1 MRPQQQK
8 PARIF
13 RLLYYAA
20 MIFLLSW
27 ILLWGQN
34 SFLRTWNNGRKMSV
48 LEAEVNTLKA
58 VNDSL
63 AAENNRLRTS
73 PAAAEKVAR
82 EKFGLIKEGE
92 KVFRFLPAPDTDP
105 NTVKKDKQ

>member
-8 PARIF
+8 PARIY
-13 RLLYYAA
+13 RLIYYAA
-20 MIFLLSW
+20 LVFLLSW

-34 SFLRTWNNGRKMSV
+34 SFLRTWNNGRKLRV
-48 LEAEVNTLKA
+48 LEKEVIALKA

-63 AAENNRLRTS
+63 SAENTRLKTS
-73 PAAAEKVAR
+73 IDAAEKVAR

-92 KVFRFLPAPDTDP
+92 KVFRFLPAPEDA
-105 NTVKKDKQ
+105 KKGSK

>member
-8 PARIF
+8 PARIY
-13 RLLYYAA
+13 RLIYYAA
-20 MIFLLSW
+20 LVFLLSW

-34 SFLRTWNNGRKMSV
+34 SFLRTWNNGRKLRV
-48 LEAEVNTLKA
+48 LEKEVSALKA

-63 AAENNRLRTS
+63 SAENTRLKTS
-73 PAAAEKVAR
+73 IDAAEKVAR

-92 KVFRFLPAPDTDP
+92 KVFRFLPAPEDD
-105 NTVKKDKQ
+105 KKGSK